1 MNVCILG
8 PSDSGKS
15 YLAKA
20 IGIVACNTYK
30 VEYLALF
37 YKTDKFSGEIKS
49 SEEGDIL
56 WMRLDDLLSMG
67 DRLSLDMKDMIKIFL
82 NDNLSEFFYYKE
94 NKKWKYELK

>member
-1 MNVCILG
+1 MLHEMLLTT
-8 PSDSGKS
+8 D
-15 YLAKA
+15 
-20 IGIVACNTYK
+20 TYG
-30 VEYLALF
+30 
-37 YKTDKFSGEIKS
+37 KFSGEIKS

>member
-1 MNVCILG
+1 MFEETGLTIESPLLCGTKDWVNDDG
-8 PSDSGKS
+8 SR
-15 YLAKA
+15 
-20 IGIVACNTYK
+20 
-30 VEYLALF
+30 YLALF